1 MMFKLNHRL
10 QVKRE
15 TLQGSTIY
23 YIDNFYLHPKEVE
36 EYIFDPE
43 TPLHKIE
50 QKPSYNSIHFED
62 RRLIKED
69 ERLHSTVNFLSQIC
83 GQKPETHCIVTN
95 MQRFF
100 ANDFNDY
107 KNYVWWP
114 HQDNGYNG
122 IVYFSDECGTN
133 LYSTDT
139 TDELPNAPEH
149 FKPWRLREHY
159 EILKTIEPKYNRLVL
174 FDGFK
179 FPHGV
184 DVCNNYYFGDEYR
197 KNQVFFFQDHKYYQ
211 YSQNNESS

>member
-1 MMFKLNHRL
+1 MMFKLNNRL
-10 QVKRE
+10 QIKRE
-15 TLQGSTIY
+15 TLQESVIY

-36 EYIFDPE
+36 EYLFDKD

-50 QKPSYNSIHFED
+50 QKPSYNNIHFED

-69 ERLHSTVNFLSQIC
+69 ERLHSVVDFLSQIC
-83 GQKPETHCIVTN
+83 NQKPETHCIVTN

-100 ANDFNDY
+100 TNDFNDY

-139 TDELPNAPEH
+139 TDELPNVPEH
-149 FKPWRLREHY
+149 YKPWRLREKY
-159 EILKTIEPKYNRLVL
+159 KILKTIEPKYNRLVL

-184 DVCNNYYFGDEYR
+184 DICSDRYYGEEYR
-197 KNQVFFFQDHKYYQ
+197 KNQVFFFQYYK
-211 YSQNNESS
+211 

>member
-1 MMFKLNHRL
+1 MFRLNNRL
-10 QVKRE
+10 QIKQE
-15 TLQGSTIY
+15 TLQESVIY
-23 YIDNFYLHPKEVE
+23 YIDNFYLHPEKVE
-36 EYIFDPE
+36 EYIFDKD

-50 QKPSYNSIHFED
+50 QKPSYNNIHFED

-69 ERLHSTVNFLSQIC
+69 ERLHSVVDFLSQIC
-83 GQKPETHCIVTN
+83 NQKPETHCIVTN

-100 ANDFNDY
+100 TNDFNDY

-149 FKPWRLREHY
+149 YKPWRLREKY
-159 EILKTIEPKYNRLVL
+159 KILKTIEPKYNRLVL

-184 DVCNNYYFGDEYR
+184 DICSDRYYGEEYR
-197 KNQVFFFQDHKYYQ
+197 KNQVFFFQDYK
-211 YSQNNESS
+211 

>member
-1 MMFKLNHRL
+1 MMFKLNNRL
-10 QVKRE
+10 QIKRE
-15 TLQGSTIY
+15 TLQESVIY

-36 EYIFDPE
+36 EYLFDKD

-50 QKPSYNSIHFED
+50 QKPSYNNIHFED

-69 ERLHSTVNFLSQIC
+69 ERLHSVVDFLSQIC
-83 GQKPETHCIVTN
+83 NQKPETHCIVTN

-100 ANDFNDY
+100 TNDFNDY

-139 TDELPNAPEH
+139 TDELPNVPEH
-149 FKPWRLREHY
+149 YKPWRLREKY
-159 EILKTIEPKYNRLVL
+159 KILKTIEPKYNRLVL

-184 DVCNNYYFGDEYR
+184 DICSDRYYGEEYR
-197 KNQVFFFQDHKYYQ
+197 KNQVFFFQDYK
-211 YSQNNESS
+211 

>member
-1 MMFKLNHRL
+1 MFRLNNRL
-10 QVKRE
+10 QIKQE
-15 TLQGSTIY
+15 TLQESVIY
-23 YIDNFYLHPKEVE
+23 YIDNFYLHPEKVE
-36 EYIFDPE
+36 EYIFDKD

-50 QKPSYNSIHFED
+50 QKPSYNNIHFED

-69 ERLHSTVNFLSQIC
+69 ERLHSVVDFLSQIC
-83 GQKPETHCIVTN
+83 NQKPETHCIVTN
-95 MQRFF
+95 MQRFSV
-100 ANDFNDY
+100 NDFNDY

-122 IVYFSDECGTN
+122 IVYFSNECGTN

-149 FKPWRLREHY
+149 YKPWRLRENY

-184 DVCNNYYFGDEYR
+184 DICSDRYYGEEYR
-197 KNQVFFFQDHKYYQ
+197 KNQVFFFQDYK
-211 YSQNNESS
+211 

>member
-1 MMFKLNHRL
+1 MFKLNHRL

-15 TLQGSTIY
+15 ILQESVIY

-36 EYIFDPE
+36 EYLFDPE

-50 QKPSYNSIHFED
+50 QKPSYNNIHFED

-69 ERLHSTVNFLSQIC
+69 ERLHSVVDFLSQIC
-83 GQKPETHCIVTN
+83 NQKPETHCIVTN
-95 MQRFF
+95 MQRFSD
-100 ANDFNDY
+100 NDFNDY

-149 FKPWRLREHY
+149 YKPWRLRENY

-184 DVCNNYYFGDEYR
+184 DICSDRYYGEEYR
-197 KNQVFFFQDHKYYQ
+197 KNQVFFFQDYK
-211 YSQNNESS
+211 

>member
-1 MMFKLNHRL
+1 MMFELNHRL
-10 QVKRE
+10 QIKRE
-15 TLQGSTIY
+15 TLQESVIY
-23 YIDNFYLHPKEVE
+23 YVDNFYLHPHKVE
-36 EYIFDPE
+36 EYLFDPE

-69 ERLHSTVNFLSQIC
+69 ERLHSVVNLLSQIC
-83 GQKPETHCIVTN
+83 GQKPDTYCIVTN

-107 KNYVWWP
+107 KKHVWWP

-139 TDELPNAPEH
+139 TDELPDAPEH
-149 FKPWRLREHY
+149 YKPWRLRENY
-159 EILKTIEPKYNRLVL
+159 DIIKTIEPKYNRLVL

-184 DVCNNYYFGDEYR
+184 DVCNNHYFGDEYR

-211 YSQNNESS
+211 YLQNNESS

>member
-1 MMFKLNHRL
+1 MMFKLNNRL
-10 QVKRE
+10 QVKQE
-15 TLQGSTIY
+15 TLQESVIY

-36 EYIFDPE
+36 EYLFDKD
-43 TPLHKIE
+43 TPLHKTE
-50 QKPSYNSIHFED
+50 QKPSYNNIHFED

-69 ERLHSTVNFLSQIC
+69 ERLHIVVNFISQIC
-83 GQKPETHCIVTN
+83 DQKPETYAIVTN

-100 ANDFNDY
+100 NHDFNDY
-107 KNYVWWP
+107 KNCVWWP

-149 FKPWRLREHY
+149 YKPWRLRENY
-159 EILKTIEPKYNRLVL
+159 KILKTLEPKYNRLVL

-184 DVCNNYYFGDEYR
+184 DICSHRYYGKEYR
-197 KNQVFFFQDHKYYQ
+197 KNQVFFFQNYK
-211 YSQNNESS
+211 

>member
-1 MMFKLNHRL
+1 MMFKLNNRL
-10 QVKRE
+10 QVKQE
-15 TLQGSTIY
+15 TLQESVIY

-36 EYIFDPE
+36 EYLFDKD

-50 QKPSYNSIHFED
+50 QKPSYNNIHFED

-69 ERLHSTVNFLSQIC
+69 ERLHTVVNFISQIC
-83 GQKPETHCIVTN
+83 DQKPETYAIVTN

-100 ANDFNDY
+100 NHDFNDY
-107 KNYVWWP
+107 KNCVWWP

-133 LYSTDT
+133 LYSTET

-149 FKPWRLREHY
+149 YKPWRLRENY
-159 EILKTIEPKYNRLVL
+159 KILKTLEPKYNRLVL

-184 DVCNNYYFGDEYR
+184 DICSHRYYGKEYR
-197 KNQVFFFQDHKYYQ
+197 KNQVFFFQNYK
-211 YSQNNESS
+211 

>member
-1 MMFKLNHRL
+1 MFRLNNRL
-10 QVKRE
+10 QIKQE
-15 TLQGSTIY
+15 TLQESVIY
-23 YIDNFYLHPKEVE
+23 YIDNFYLHPEKVE
-36 EYIFDPE
+36 EYIFDKD

-50 QKPSYNSIHFED
+50 QKPSYNNIHFED

-69 ERLHSTVNFLSQIC
+69 ERLHSVVDFLSQIC
-83 GQKPETHCIVTN
+83 NQKPETHCIVTN

-149 FKPWRLREHY
+149 YKPWRLREKY
-159 EILKTIEPKYNRLVL
+159 KILKTIEPKYNRLVL

-184 DVCNNYYFGDEYR
+184 DICSDRYYGEEYR
-197 KNQVFFFQDHKYYQ
+197 KNQVFFFQDYK
-211 YSQNNESS
+211 

>member
-1 MMFKLNHRL
+1 MFRLNNRL
-10 QVKRE
+10 QIKQE
-15 TLQGSTIY
+15 TLQESVIY
-23 YIDNFYLHPKEVE
+23 YIDNFYLHPEKVE
-36 EYIFDPE
+36 EYIFDKD

-50 QKPSYNSIHFED
+50 QKPSYNNIHFED

-69 ERLHSTVNFLSQIC
+69 ERLHSVVDFLSQIC
-83 GQKPETHCIVTN
+83 NQKPETHCIVTN

-149 FKPWRLREHY
+149 YKPWRLREKY
-159 EILKTIEPKYNRLVL
+159 KILKTIEPKYNRLVL

-184 DVCNNYYFGDEYR
+184 DICSDRYYGEEYR
-197 KNQVFFFQDHKYYQ
+197 KNQVFFFENHK
-211 YSQNNESS
+211 

>member
-1 MMFKLNHRL
+1 MFRLNNRL
-10 QVKRE
+10 QIKQE
-15 TLQGSTIY
+15 TLQESVIY
-23 YIDNFYLHPKEVE
+23 YIDNFYLHPEKVE
-36 EYIFDPE
+36 EYIFDKD

-50 QKPSYNSIHFED
+50 QKPSYNNIHFED

-69 ERLHSTVNFLSQIC
+69 ERLHSVVDFLSQIC
-83 GQKPETHCIVTN
+83 NQKPETHCIVTN

-100 ANDFNDY
+100 TNDFNDY

-139 TDELPNAPEH
+139 TDELPNVPEH
-149 FKPWRLREHY
+149 YKPWRLREKY
-159 EILKTIEPKYNRLVL
+159 KILKTIEPKYNRLVL

-184 DVCNNYYFGDEYR
+184 DICSDRYYGEEYR
-197 KNQVFFFQDHKYYQ
+197 KNQVFFFQDYK
-211 YSQNNESS
+211 

>member
-1 MMFKLNHRL
+1 MMFKLNNKL
-10 QVKRE
+10 QVKQE
-15 TLQGSTIY
+15 TLQESVIY

-36 EYIFDPE
+36 EYLFDKD

-50 QKPSYNSIHFED
+50 QKPSYNNIHFED

-69 ERLHSTVNFLSQIC
+69 ERLHIVVNFISQIC
-83 GQKPETHCIVTN
+83 DQKPETYAIVTN

-100 ANDFNDY
+100 NHDFNDY
-107 KNYVWWP
+107 KNCVWWP

-149 FKPWRLREHY
+149 YKPWRLRENY
-159 EILKTIEPKYNRLVL
+159 KILKTLEPKYNRLVL

-184 DVCNNYYFGDEYR
+184 DICSHRYYGKEYR
-197 KNQVFFFQDHKYYQ
+197 KNQVFFFQNYK
-211 YSQNNESS
+211 

>member
-15 TLQGSTIY
+15 TLQESVIY

-69 ERLHSTVNFLSQIC
+69 ERLHTVVNFLSQIC
-83 GQKPETHCIVTN
+83 GQKPDTYCIVTN

-107 KNYVWWP
+107 KKHVWWP

-133 LYSTDT
+133 FS
-139 TDELPNAPEH
+139 
-149 FKPWRLREHY
+149 KRLGKKRASSDQCFY
-159 EILKTIEPKYNRLVL
+159 VGQGVL
-174 FDGFK
+174 S
-179 FPHGV
+179 
-184 DVCNNYYFGDEYR
+184 R
-197 KNQVFFFQDHKYYQ
+197 IVFFANKLFANIAGQSTQSKKDLVVLDAAAGEVTTYR
-211 YSQNNESS
+211 SSWRNNF

>member
-1 MMFKLNHRL
+1 MFRLNNRL
-10 QVKRE
+10 QIKQE
-15 TLQGSTIY
+15 TLQESVIY
-23 YIDNFYLHPKEVE
+23 YIDNFYLHPEKVE
-36 EYIFDPE
+36 EYIFDKD

-50 QKPSYNSIHFED
+50 QKPSYNNIHFED

-69 ERLHSTVNFLSQIC
+69 ERLHSVVDFLSQIC
-83 GQKPETHCIVTN
+83 NQKPETNCIVTN

-100 ANDFNDY
+100 TNDFNDY

-139 TDELPNAPEH
+139 TDELPNVPEH
-149 FKPWRLREHY
+149 YKPWRLREKY
-159 EILKTIEPKYNRLVL
+159 KILKTIEPKYNRLVL

-184 DVCNNYYFGDEYR
+184 DICSDRYYGEEYR
-197 KNQVFFFQDHKYYQ
+197 KNQVFFFQDYK
-211 YSQNNESS
+211 

>member
-1 MMFKLNHRL
+1 MMFKLNNRL

-15 TLQGSTIY
+15 TLQESVIY

-36 EYIFDPE
+36 EYLFDKD

-50 QKPSYNSIHFED
+50 QKPSYNNIHFED

-69 ERLHSTVNFLSQIC
+69 ERLHTVVNFISQIC
-83 GQKPETHCIVTN
+83 NQKPETYAIVTN

-100 ANDFNDY
+100 NHDFNDY
-107 KNYVWWP
+107 KNCVWWP

-149 FKPWRLREHY
+149 YKPWRLRENY
-159 EILKTIEPKYNRLVL
+159 KILKTLKPKYNRLVL

-184 DVCNNYYFGDEYR
+184 DICSHRYYGEEYR
-197 KNQVFFFQDHKYYQ
+197 KNQVFFFQNYK
-211 YSQNNESS
+211 

>member
-1 MMFKLNHRL
+1 MFRLNNRL
-10 QVKRE
+10 QIKQE
-15 TLQGSTIY
+15 TLQESVIY
-23 YIDNFYLHPKEVE
+23 YIDNFYLHPEKVE
-36 EYIFDPE
+36 GYLFDKD

-50 QKPSYNSIHFED
+50 QKPSYNNIHFED

-69 ERLHSTVNFLSQIC
+69 ERLHTVVNFISQIC
-83 GQKPETHCIVTN
+83 NQKPETYAIVTN

-100 ANDFNDY
+100 NHDFNDY
-107 KNYVWWP
+107 KNCVWWP

-149 FKPWRLREHY
+149 YKPWRLRENY
-159 EILKTIEPKYNRLVL
+159 KILKTLKPKYNRLVL

-184 DVCNNYYFGDEYR
+184 DICSHRYYGEEYR
-197 KNQVFFFQDHKYYQ
+197 KNQVFFFQNYK
-211 YSQNNESS
+211 

>member
-1 MMFKLNHRL
+1 MFRLNNRL
-10 QVKRE
+10 QIKQE
-15 TLQGSTIY
+15 TLQESVIY
-23 YIDNFYLHPKEVE
+23 YIDNFYLHPEKVE
-36 EYIFDPE
+36 EYIFDKD

-50 QKPSYNSIHFED
+50 QKPSYNNIHFED

-69 ERLHSTVNFLSQIC
+69 ERLHTVVNFISQIC
-83 GQKPETHCIVTN
+83 DQKPETYAIVTN

-100 ANDFNDY
+100 NHDFNDY
-107 KNYVWWP
+107 KNCVWWP

-133 LYSTDT
+133 LYSTET

-149 FKPWRLREHY
+149 YKPWRLRENY
-159 EILKTIEPKYNRLVL
+159 KILKTLEPKYNRLVL

-184 DVCNNYYFGDEYR
+184 DICSHRYYGKEYR
-197 KNQVFFFQDHKYYQ
+197 KNQVFFFQNYK
-211 YSQNNESS
+211 

>member
-1 MMFKLNHRL
+1 MMFKLNNRL
-10 QVKRE
+10 QVKQE
-15 TLQGSTIY
+15 TLQESVIY

-36 EYIFDPE
+36 EYLFDKD

-50 QKPSYNSIHFED
+50 QKPSYNNIHFED

-69 ERLHSTVNFLSQIC
+69 ERLRSVVDFISQIC
-83 GQKPETHCIVTN
+83 NQKPETYCIVTN
-95 MQRFF
+95 MQRFSD
-100 ANDFNDY
+100 NDFNDY

-149 FKPWRLREHY
+149 YKPWRLRENY
-159 EILKTIEPKYNRLVL
+159 KILKTLKPKYNRLVL

-184 DVCNNYYFGDEYR
+184 DICSHRYYGEEYR
-197 KNQVFFFQDHKYYQ
+197 KNQVFFFQNYK
-211 YSQNNESS
+211 

>member
-1 MMFKLNHRL
+1 MFKLNNRL
-10 QVKRE
+10 QVKQE
-15 TLQGSTIY
+15 TLQESVIY

-36 EYIFDPE
+36 EYLFDKD

-50 QKPSYNSIHFED
+50 QKPSYNNIHFED

-69 ERLHSTVNFLSQIC
+69 ERLHTVVNFISQIC
-83 GQKPETHCIVTN
+83 NQKPETYAIVTN

-100 ANDFNDY
+100 NHDFNDY
-107 KNYVWWP
+107 KNCVWWP

-149 FKPWRLREHY
+149 YKPWRLRENY
-159 EILKTIEPKYNRLVL
+159 KILKTLKPKYNRLVL

-184 DVCNNYYFGDEYR
+184 DICSHRYYGEEYR
-197 KNQVFFFQDHKYYQ
+197 KNQVFFFQNYK
-211 YSQNNESS
+211 

>member
-1 MMFKLNHRL
+1 MFRLNNRL
-10 QVKRE
+10 QIKQE
-15 TLQGSTIY
+15 TLQESVIY
-23 YIDNFYLHPKEVE
+23 YIDNFYLHPEKVE
-36 EYIFDPE
+36 EYIFDKD

-50 QKPSYNSIHFED
+50 QKPSYNNIHFED

-69 ERLHSTVNFLSQIC
+69 ERLHSVVDFLSQIC
-83 GQKPETHCIVTN
+83 NQKPETHCIVTN

-149 FKPWRLREHY
+149 YKPWRLRENY

-184 DVCNNYYFGDEYR
+184 DICSDRYYGEEYR
-197 KNQVFFFQDHKYYQ
+197 KNQVFFFQDYK
-211 YSQNNESS
+211 

>member
-1 MMFKLNHRL
+1 MFRLNNRL
-10 QVKRE
+10 QIKQE
-15 TLQGSTIY
+15 TLQESVIY
-23 YIDNFYLHPKEVE
+23 YIDNFYLHPEKVE
-36 EYIFDPE
+36 EYLFDKN

-50 QKPSYNSIHFED
+50 QKPSYNNIHFED

-69 ERLHSTVNFLSQIC
+69 ERLHSVVDFLSQIC
-83 GQKPETHCIVTN
+83 NQKPETHCIVTN

-100 ANDFNDY
+100 TNDFNDY

-149 FKPWRLREHY
+149 YKPWRLREKY
-159 EILKTIEPKYNRLVL
+159 KILKTIEPKYNRLVL

-184 DVCNNYYFGDEYR
+184 DICSDRYYGEEYR
-197 KNQVFFFQDHKYYQ
+197 KNQVFFFQDYK
-211 YSQNNESS
+211 

>member
-1 MMFKLNHRL
+1 MFRLNNRL
-10 QVKRE
+10 QIKQE
-15 TLQGSTIY
+15 TLQESVIY
-23 YIDNFYLHPKEVE
+23 YIDNFYLHPEKVE
-36 EYIFDPE
+36 EYIFDKD

-50 QKPSYNSIHFED
+50 QKPSYNNIHFED

-69 ERLHSTVNFLSQIC
+69 ERLHSVVDFLSQIC
-83 GQKPETHCIVTN
+83 NQKPETHCIVTN
-95 MQRFF
+95 MQRFSD
-100 ANDFNDY
+100 NDFNDY

-122 IVYFSDECGTN
+122 IVYFSNECGTN

-149 FKPWRLREHY
+149 YKPWRLRENY

-184 DVCNNYYFGDEYR
+184 DICSDRYYGEEYR
-197 KNQVFFFQDHKYYQ
+197 KNQVFFFQDYK
-211 YSQNNESS
+211 

>member
-1 MMFKLNHRL
+1 MFRLNNRL
-10 QVKRE
+10 QIKQE
-15 TLQGSTIY
+15 TLQESVIY
-23 YIDNFYLHPKEVE
+23 YIDNFYLHPEKVE
-36 EYIFDPE
+36 EYIFDKD

-50 QKPSYNSIHFED
+50 QKPSYNNIHFED

-69 ERLHSTVNFLSQIC
+69 ERLRSVVDFLSQIC
-83 GQKPETHCIVTN
+83 NQKPETYCIVTN
-95 MQRFF
+95 MQRFSV
-100 ANDFNDY
+100 NDFNDY

-122 IVYFSDECGTN
+122 IVYFSNECGTN

-149 FKPWRLREHY
+149 YKPWRLRENY

-184 DVCNNYYFGDEYR
+184 DICSHRYYGEEYR
-197 KNQVFFFQDHKYYQ
+197 KNQVFFFQDYK
-211 YSQNNESS
+211 

>member
-1 MMFKLNHRL
+1 MFRLNNRL
-10 QVKRE
+10 HIKQE
-15 TLQGSTIY
+15 TLQESIIH

-36 EYIFDPE
+36 EYLFDKD

-50 QKPSYNSIHFED
+50 QKPSYNNIHFED

-69 ERLHSTVNFLSQIC
+69 ERLHTVVNFISQIC
-83 GQKPETHCIVTN
+83 GQKPETYAIVTN

-100 ANDFNDY
+100 NHDFNDY
-107 KNYVWWP
+107 KNCVWWP

-149 FKPWRLREHY
+149 YKPWRLRENY
-159 EILKTIEPKYNRLVL
+159 KILKTLEPKYNRLVL

-184 DVCNNYYFGDEYR
+184 DICSDRYYGEEYR
-197 KNQVFFFQDHKYYQ
+197 KNQVFFFQNYK
-211 YSQNNESS
+211 

>member
-1 MMFKLNHRL
+1 MMFKLNNRL
-10 QVKRE
+10 QVKQE
-15 TLQGSTIY
+15 TLQESVIY

-36 EYIFDPE
+36 EYLFDKD

-50 QKPSYNSIHFED
+50 QKPSYNNIHFED

-69 ERLHSTVNFLSQIC
+69 ERLHNVVNFISQIC
-83 GQKPETHCIVTN
+83 DQKPETYDIVTN

-100 ANDFNDY
+100 NHDFNDY
-107 KNYVWWP
+107 KNCVWWP

-149 FKPWRLREHY
+149 YKPWRLRENY
-159 EILKTIEPKYNRLVL
+159 KILKTLEPKYNRLVL

-184 DVCNNYYFGDEYR
+184 DICSHRYYGEDYR
-197 KNQVFFFQDHKYYQ
+197 KNQVFFFQDYK
-211 YSQNNESS
+211 

>member
-1 MMFKLNHRL
+1 MMFKLNNRL
-10 QVKRE
+10 QVKQE
-15 TLQGSTIY
+15 TLQESVIY

-36 EYIFDPE
+36 EYLFDKD

-50 QKPSYNSIHFED
+50 QKPSYNNIHFED

-69 ERLHSTVNFLSQIC
+69 ERLHTVVNFISQIC
-83 GQKPETHCIVTN
+83 DQKPETYAIVTN

-100 ANDFNDY
+100 NHDFNDY
-107 KNYVWWP
+107 KNCVWWP

-133 LYSTDT
+133 LYSTET

-149 FKPWRLREHY
+149 YKPWRLRENY
-159 EILKTIEPKYNRLVL
+159 KILKTLEPKYNRLVL

-184 DVCNNYYFGDEYR
+184 DICSHRYYGEEYR
-197 KNQVFFFQDHKYYQ
+197 QNQVFFFQNYK
-211 YSQNNESS
+211 

>member
-1 MMFKLNHRL
+1 MFRLNNRL
-10 QVKRE
+10 QIKQE
-15 TLQGSTIY
+15 TLQESVIY
-23 YIDNFYLHPKEVE
+23 YIDNFYLHPEKVE
-36 EYIFDPE
+36 EYIFDKD

-50 QKPSYNSIHFED
+50 QKPSYNNIHFED

-69 ERLHSTVNFLSQIC
+69 ERLHSVVDFLSQIC
-83 GQKPETHCIVTN
+83 NQKPETHCIVTN

-100 ANDFNDY
+100 TNDFNDY

-139 TDELPNAPEH
+139 TDELPNVPEH
-149 FKPWRLREHY
+149 YKPWRLREKY
-159 EILKTIEPKYNRLVL
+159 KILKTIEPKYNRLVL

-184 DVCNNYYFGDEYR
+184 DICSDRYYGEEYR
-197 KNQVFFFQDHKYYQ
+197 KNQVFFFQYYK
-211 YSQNNESS
+211 

>member
-1 MMFKLNHRL
+1 MIFKLNHIL

-15 TLQGSTIY
+15 TLQGSAIY
-23 YIDNFYLHPKEVE
+23 YIDNFYLHPNKVE
-36 EYIFDPE
+36 EYLFDPE

-50 QKPSYNSIHFED
+50 QKPSYNNIHFED

-69 ERLHSTVNFLSQIC
+69 ERLHSVVDFLSQIC
-83 GQKPETHCIVTN
+83 NQKPETHCIVTN
-95 MQRFF
+95 MQRFSD
-100 ANDFNDY
+100 NDFNDY

-122 IVYFSDECGTN
+122 IVYFSNECGTN

-149 FKPWRLREHY
+149 YKPWRLRENY

-184 DVCNNYYFGDEYR
+184 DICSDRYYGEEYR
-197 KNQVFFFQDHKYYQ
+197 KNQVFFFQDYK
-211 YSQNNESS
+211 